1 MSTEPTLPQGVLDKV
16 AALLAKAESTTFDAE
31 AEGWHAGTRF
41 ADQADLSTD
50 PALTRRTA

>member
-16 AALLAKAESTTFDAE
+16 RALLAKAESTTFDAE